1 MSSASDTGGAPAT
14 RGVSAAPDSCAGCAL
29 DRRGFVQRLAV
40 AALAAGAG
48 RDDEASLAGL
58 PVRLIAAVA
67 RNGASATYPLPSSDS
82 VNIDRSND
90 AIVARAGG
98 RVFVFARTC
107 PHQNT
112 ALKWDDGDR
121 RFRCPKHGSTYAPD
135 GVFIEGRATRS
146 MDRFAVHRDGNTV
159 VANLDLLYQQDTDAA
174 QWASAF
180 ITV

>member
-1 MSSASDTGGAPAT
+1 MASTPGTHGSPGTPEA
-14 RGVSAAPDSCAGCAL
+14 CAGCQF
-29 DRRGFVQRLAV
+29 DRRGFLERLAV
-40 AALAAGAG
+40 AAFAARAGHAGHAGHDSDPALA
-48 RDDEASLAGL
+48 DL

-67 RNGASATYPLPSSDS
+67 RSGASATYPLPSADS

-90 AIVARAGG
+90 TIVARVGG

-121 RFRCPKHGSTYAPD
+121 RFQCPKHGSKYAPD

-146 MDRFAVHRDGNTV
+146 MDRFAVRRDGTTV